1 MIGLSLYLPIDTLMN
16 LLLVLRFI
24 LLPSLFSTLE
34 RFIFL
39 SIVFIITKHQKVAV
53 SQILR
58 KVKERQ
64 STF

>member
-58 KVKERQ
+58 KVKEGQ